1 MTIRERVSPDRVTP
15 NWVAADPAVR
25 EAAGAASS
33 PRTVHRVVVVGAGIA
48 GLQTALAL
56 RRIDQR
62 CDVVLVAKEAL
73 TESNTRYAQGGIA
86 AVVPDPPTG
95 AGPDPLL
102 RDSVEDHIS
111 DTLAAGAGLADPQ
124 AVDVLCRGAAAG
136 IDALRAA
143 GVVFDQGADGAPS
156 LARGREAAHSAA
168 RILHLGGDA
177 TGAGLVARL
186 VTAVRCDP
194 GISVL
199 EHATVTRI
207 VTGIVTGIVRGIV
220 TGSTARRPRA
230 VGIEVLHD
238 RAARVIAADAV
249 VLATGGAGQLFEHT
263 TNPAIAT
270 GDGVALAWRAGA
282 AVADLEFFQF
292 HPTSLDA
299 PGNPLIS
306 EAVRGEGAGL
316 VDGDGY
322 RFMTDYHPDGDL
334 APRDVVSRSI
344 ARHASLRGEVR
355 VYLDAT
361 ALGADFL
368 SRRFPFLTA
377 LTARH
382 GYDWGSAVVPI
393 VPAAHYWM
401 GGVRTDTE
409 GRTSVA
415 GLYAV
420 GEVARTGVH
429 GANRLASNSLLEGVV
444 FGERC
449 AAAVLAGVPRLPVF
463 DAEPLDPGA
472 EIPGVQSFSREDLQA
487 LMADHAGVVRSGSGL
502 GIARKQ
508 LASYRPDGDAGKAN
522 LLLCARLLVHAAEE
536 RRESRGA
543 HYRSDY
549 PDHNPR
555 QRFSRT
561 YVRASEGEIR

>member
-1 MTIRERVSPDRVTP
+1 MTTGERVTP
-15 NWVAADPAVR
+15 ATVR
-25 EAAGAASS
+25 
-33 PRTVHRVVVVGAGIA
+33 RVVVVGAGIA

-62 CDVVLVAKEAL
+62 CDVVLVSKAAL
-73 TESNTRYAQGGIA
+73 EESNTGYAQGGIA
-86 AVVPDPPTG
+86 AVVPDFPTG

-111 DTLAAGAGLADPQ
+111 DTMAAGAGLADPR

-143 GVVFDQGADGAPS
+143 GVVFDQGADGASS

-177 TGAGLVARL
+177 TGAGLIARL
-186 VTAVRCDP
+186 VAAVRCDR

-199 EHATVTRI
+199 EHATVTDI
-207 VTGIVTGIVRGIV
+207 VTDIIPGIVMGIVR
-220 TGSTARRPRA
+220 SATARSPRA

-238 RAARVIAADAV
+238 GAARVIAADAV

-344 ARHASLRGEVR
+344 ARHTSLRGEAR
-355 VYLDAT
+355 VYLDARE
-361 ALGADFL
+361 LGAAFL
-368 SRRFPFLTA
+368 AQRFPSLTA
-377 LTARH
+377 LTLRH
-382 GYDWGSAVVPI
+382 GYDWGSAVVPV

-415 GLYAV
+415 GLCAV

-449 AAAVLAGVPRLPVF
+449 AAAVLAGSPELPVF
-463 DAEPLDPGA
+463 DAEPVDLGVDG
-472 EIPGVQSFSREDLQA
+472 PGVQSFSREDLQA
-487 LMADHAGVVRSGSGL
+487 LMSDHAGVLRTGSGL

-549 PDHNPR
+549 PEHDPR
-555 QRFSRT
+555 HRSSRT
-561 YVRASEGEIR
+561 YVRAFEGGTR